1 MRPISPTMKAA
12 FRDDS
17 VRKFYGLQFLYDED
31 VPEDQRIEDI
41 TNEDITQE
49 SLHLVEPLCS
59 EDQLKFGKCE
69 SSSIEFEMLNYY
81 ESMNGMLFDLYLVL
95 EGCEEEEPF
104 MVGRYAID
112 GETVSND
119 KKTTQITAYDNM
131 YFLRDLDVTDW
142 YYNEIS
148 FPMTI
153 GQIRNSLFNYL
164 GANQESINLIN
175 DNITIPSGP
184 LDGENVIT
192 FAMIMEPI
200 CEVNGVFG
208 HFGRD
213 AIFHYVS
220 LDVVDDEETYPS
232 EDTYPSKNL
241 YPKSIRGKYYNYPKD
256 LCHSDMWWENYK
268 CKPIDKVQARD
279 KTGAAI
285 CEYSISGRESGTN
298 IYVIQE
304 NWVLYEL
311 DVSTIQTLISRFAE
325 KVKNITYTPCEI
337 DVKMDLSME
346 VGDGITFTTTT
357 NQLITTYILR
367 REMNGIH
374 SAVDS
379 FESLG
384 YEEYVNSSPNT
395 DGAISEL
402 QDQITDLANQVSD
415 IGQQYSNI
423 RIISTRSLPSS
434 PEKNVLY
441 LIQGTVYVN

>member
-1 MRPISPTMKAA
+1 MIQISPLMKKA

-17 VRKFYGLQFLYDED
+17 VRKFYGFQFLYDDD
-31 VPEDQRIEDI
+31 VPEDQRIPDL

-49 SLHLVEPLCS
+49 SLHLTESLCS
-59 EDQLKFGKCE
+59 EDQLKYGKCE
-69 SSSIEFEMLNYY
+69 ASSIEFEMLNYY
-81 ESMNGMLFDLYLVL
+81 ESLHGMLFDLYLVL
-95 EGCEEEEPF
+95 EGCEEENPF
-104 MVGRYAID
+104 CVGRYAID

-119 KKTTQITAYDNM
+119 KKTSQITAYDNM
-131 YFLRDLDVTDW
+131 YFLRDLDITYW

-153 GQIRNSLFNYL
+153 GQIRNSLFEYL
-164 GANQESINLIN
+164 GAQHESISLIN
-175 DNITIPSGP
+175 DDITIPVGP
-184 LDGENVIT
+184 LDGEQVIT

-213 AIFHYVS
+213 AIFKYVS
-220 LDVVDDEETYPS
+220 LDVINDNELYPSSNTYP
-232 EDTYPSKNL
+232 KNNL
-241 YPKSIRGKYYNYPKD
+241 YPKSITNKPYNYPKN
-256 LCHSDMWWENYK
+256 LCHSDMWWENYR

-279 KTGAAI
+279 KTGAVI
-285 CEYSISGRESGTN
+285 SEYSISGRESGSN
-298 IYVIQE
+298 VYVIQE
-304 NWVLYEL
+304 NWVIYEL
-311 DVSTIQTLISRFAE
+311 DVTTIQLLISRFAE
-325 KVKNITYTPCEI
+325 KIKDNSYTPCEI

-357 NQLITTYILR
+357 NQLVSTYILR

-384 YEEYVNSSPNT
+384 NETYINASPNT